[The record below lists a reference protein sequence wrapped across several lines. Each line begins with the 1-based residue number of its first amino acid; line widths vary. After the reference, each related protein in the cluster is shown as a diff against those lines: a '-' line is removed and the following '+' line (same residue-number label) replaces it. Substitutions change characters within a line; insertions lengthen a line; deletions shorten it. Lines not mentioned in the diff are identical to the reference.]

1 MSGKNV
7 IRLFSSD
14 ESCSW
19 LFNVLFEDE
28 HFLALDKMTH
38 MAVTHSQL
46 HPDRPSLSELIR
58 NSIEI
63 KAGWIE
69 RRNINYLG
77 FAYRLDFETSGI
89 SLFCKNNESR
99 ERIGDLLGANQ
110 ERREFQCLVHGSPK
124 EDVFN
129 VDAKIG
135 WVAGQPEIMRAGKR
149 GKFARTKFEVLE
161 RFAGMTMLRCIPET
175 DRKHQ
180 IRAHLNYVRLSPVGD
195 SSYGGKLLML
205 SRLKKNY
212 RPRRD
217 GTEKPLIDRTA
228 LHYNRLEFD
237 HPFTGKK
244 VKIESE
250 LPKDIT
256 VALKYLRKY
265 AVNQITNY

>member
-14 ESCSW
+14 ESSSW
-19 LFNVLFEDE
+19 VFPIIFEDE
-28 HFLALDKMTH
+28 HYLALDKMTH

-46 HPDRPSLSELIR
+46 HPERPSLSELIQ
-58 NSIEI
+58 NSFDINARWVE
-63 KAGWIE
+63 K
-69 RRNINYLG
+69 RNINYLG

-89 SLFCKNNESR
+89 SLFCKTNDAR
-99 ERIGDLLGANQ
+99 ARISDLLGANQ
-110 ERREFQCLVHGSPK
+110 EHREFHCLVHGSTK
-124 EDVFN
+124 DDVFN

-135 WVAGQPEIMRAGKR
+135 WVAGHPEIMKAGKR

-161 RFAGMTMLRCIPET
+161 RFTGVTMLRCTPNT

-217 GTEKPLIDRTA
+217 GTEKPLLDRTA
-228 LHYNRLEFD
+228 LHFSKIEFE
-237 HPFTGKK
+237 HPYTGEK

-265 AVNQITNY
+265 ANGQVSNN